1 MTMATYRVAILS
13 SWAPADAFEYMA
25 RFSNAASW
33 DPGVLGAAELDPGP
47 PRHGSRYRLLVR
59 ALGRRLPLEYRIT
72 DFDPPRH
79 VVLQAQNSMIR
90 STDVIEVAPATGDGS
105 MVTYSATLDP
115 RGPALL
121 LAPLMGLA
129 LRRIGDR
136 AAAGLRSALGGRPA

>member
-1 MTMATYRVAILS
+1 M
-13 SWAPADAFEYMA
+13 
-25 RFSNAASW
+25 
-33 DPGVLGAAELDPGP
+33 
-47 PRHGSRYRLLVR
+47 VR
-59 ALGRRLPLEYRIT
+59 ALGRTLPLEYRIT

-79 VVLQAQNSMIR
+79 VVLQAQNAMIR

-115 RGPALL
+115 RGPALI
-121 LAPLMGLA
+121 LAPLMGVA